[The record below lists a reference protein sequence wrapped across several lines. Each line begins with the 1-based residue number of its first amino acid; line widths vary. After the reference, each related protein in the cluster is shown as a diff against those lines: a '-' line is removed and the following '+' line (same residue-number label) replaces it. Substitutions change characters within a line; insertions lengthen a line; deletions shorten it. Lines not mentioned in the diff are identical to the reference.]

1 VKAAP
6 QITLFFGNGLN
17 DIQPIV
23 FVIVSGSNTP
33 LPKTETRP
41 FEIRSSRTQGLG
53 AFATR
58 AIPAGTRLI
67 EYVGLRMTSEEADAK
82 YDDENGER
90 HHTFLFAIDD
100 DVVIDAAVDGNEAR
114 FINHSCD
121 PNCDAVIEDGR
132 IWIETIRDV
141 RRGEELAYDYAYIL
155 EERHSPAAKRR
166 YPCYCGS
173 PNCRGTILGKKR

>member
-1 VKAAP
+1 MPVRSDEQP
-6 QITLFFGNGLN
+6 F
-17 DIQPIV
+17 DIR
-23 FVIVSGSNTP
+23 VS
-33 LPKTETRP
+33 LM
-41 FEIRSSRTQGLG
+41 QGVG

-58 AIPAGTRLI
+58 PIAAGTRLV
-67 EYVGLRMTSEEADAK
+67 EYAGERLTPAASEARYPDVP
-82 YDDENGER
+82 GER

-132 IWIETIRDV
+132 IWIDTIRDV
-141 RRGEELAYDYAYIL
+141 ADGEELSYDYAYVL

-166 YPCYCGS
+166 YPCHCGAAA
-173 PNCRGTILGKKR
+173 CRGTILARKR